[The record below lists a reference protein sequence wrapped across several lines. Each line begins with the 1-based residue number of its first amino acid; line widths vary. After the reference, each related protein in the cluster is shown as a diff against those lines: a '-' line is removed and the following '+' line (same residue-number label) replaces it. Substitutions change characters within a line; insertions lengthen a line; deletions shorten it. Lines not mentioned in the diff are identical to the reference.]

1 MKISLITPAPP
12 RSRKGNRI
20 TAVRWSRHFRD
31 LGHSVRIEEEYHG
44 RECDLMVGLHAK
56 RSARSIKRFRED
68 HPDRPLIVALTGTDL
83 YKDIRTN
90 ADAQLSIDLADRLIV
105 LQSMGLRELPERLR
119 EKVHVI
125 VQSVKVPAGVFRP
138 RKSAFEVCVVGH
150 LRPVKDPFRAAE
162 AARLLNASSKIEVLQ
177 MGGALSREM
186 ADRAR
191 DEAATNPR
199 YRWIG
204 EVPRWKA
211 LRLLSRSRLH
221 VLSSEMEGGANV
233 LCEAIACAIPTIAS
247 RISGSIGLLGEDY
260 PGYFPVGD
268 DKALARLMYRAGRE
282 PEYLAK
288 LRSAVS
294 ALAETFTPEK
304 ERQSLDEAL
313 ARLAEL
319 RE

>member
-31 LGHSVRIEEEYHG
+31 MGHSVHIEEKYHG

-260 PGYFPVGD
+260 PGYFEVKDTDG
-268 DKALARLMYRAGRE
+268 LASMLERAEKDADFYRELKKWNERLKSIVK
-282 PEYLAK
+282 P
-288 LRSAVS
+288 SH
-294 ALAETFTPEK
+294 
-304 ERQSLDEAL
+304 ERKCWEAL
-313 ARLAEL
+313 LSSLTA
-319 RE
+319 